1 MQDLYIQQTLLVPE
15 LAVTSTGS
23 EQEMIEATSHILV
36 STPDSEIG
44 EKVREYALYLH
55 DLIGEEICYEP
66 LTSMG
71 DFSSLGHEQAQ
82 CDLIILSEPEQPWLQ
97 TLLTGWIHNQ
107 DIARSPT
114 SVLLARQPRWPI
126 KNILLILRIES
137 TDEAAVAWLNR
148 LAKPGQTKVTI
159 LPIVPSLP
167 ALYRV
172 GNRVQ
177 TGLDILLSPN
187 TVSGQ
192 QLRSLAQ
199 QCLQHQIET
208 EIRLRQGEPDSQIRD
223 EVYERNPDLVLIGAE
238 PFGRFYH
245 LLLGELV
252 APLLRWIDRPL
263 LIAQPMPDGAQK
275 ACELAAAEIPV

>member
-1 MQDLYIQQTLLVPE
+1 
-15 LAVTSTGS
+15 
-23 EQEMIEATSHILV
+23 MIEATSHILV

-44 EKVREYALYLH
+44 ERVREYAQYLR
-55 DLIGEEICYEP
+55 DLMGQEICYET

-71 DFSSLGHEQAQ
+71 DLSSLGHDHAKCE
-82 CDLIILSEPEQPWLQ
+82 LIILSEPEQPRLQ
-97 TLLTGWIHNQ
+97 TLLSGWIHAQ

-114 SVLLARQPRWPI
+114 SILLARQPRWPI

-137 TDEAAVAWLNR
+137 TDEAAAAWLVR
-148 LAKPGQTKVTI
+148 LARPGETRVTI

-192 QLRSLAQ
+192 QLRCLAQ
-199 QCLQHQIET
+199 QCLQQQIET
-208 EIRLRQGEPDSQIRD
+208 DIRLRQGEPDCQIRD

-252 APLLRWIDRPL
+252 TPLMRWIDRPL
-263 LIAQPMPDGAQK
+263 LIAQPMPVDAQTDYEQI
-275 ACELAAAEIPV
+275 ATH